1 MKVEKRI
8 NEIINRLNKTKKEEK
23 NPDLRGRR
31 EERDRKM
38 RENEKARL
46 KEQRRLEKE
55 EMERLITTD
64 TKRISGTCIF

>member
-8 NEIINRLNKTKKEEK
+8 NEIINRLNKTKTEEK

-55 EMERLITTD
+55 EMERKQKEAEARYELN
-64 TKRISGTCIF
+64 